1 TRAAVR
7 HRAVE
12 PAVARLEKNVEHAFL
27 GDRIADLDGAA
38 RDRLGLLGEL
48 DRREG
53 RAVDAIASGAPSDDD
68 DAIARTNLLLDRAA
82 RDDADAS
89 REDERIRRVA
99 LVEEEA
105 AARRRNSHPIAIV
118 AHAGDDAV
126 KHAERMER
134 ARRDRV
140 LRKIGRAETEDI
152 RVDDRLGAEPGSE
165 RVAEHSSDAGA
176 RAAVWLDGRRVVV
189 RLDLEGEP
197 PRVIER
203 DHSGVVAKDGEAEV
217 AVGTKNQGL

>member
-1 TRAAVR
+1 
-7 HRAVE
+7 
-12 PAVARLEKNVEHAFL
+12 
-27 GDRIADLDGAA
+27 
-38 RDRLGLLGEL
+38 
-48 DRREG
+48 
-53 RAVDAIASGAPSDDD
+53 
-68 DAIARTNLLLDRAA
+68 
-82 RDDADAS
+82 
-89 REDERIRRVA
+89 
-99 LVEEEA
+99 
-105 AARRRNSHPIAIV
+105 
-118 AHAGDDAV
+118 GDDAV
-126 KHAERMER
+126 KHAKRMER

-217 AVGTKNQGL
+217 AVGTKNQGLRRARDRVAKQVLESDDLSIGTLVLDGRRQRLVAAVLAPGLRDRLELDVERVPSKAREVVADGAHLDHG